1 MRKIITTKASAA
13 NEAPIAIPAI
23 LAFERAGADS
33 ATGGLG
39 GGMAEADEEDVGDL
53 LAIVVECVVVDGE
66 LETDDDVD
74 EREVVER
81 DDELVDTVVEVIKV
95 ELRVGDRK
103 EEVFLRE

>member
-33 ATGGLG
+33 ATGRIGVG
-39 GGMAEADEEDVGDL
+39 VAEADEEDVGDL
-53 LAIVVECVVVDGE
+53 LAIIVDCVVVDG
-66 LETDDDVD
+66 DVD

-81 DDELVDTVVEVIKV
+81 DVDELVDLMVDTVVEVIKV
-95 ELRVGDRK
+95 ELRVDGRK
-103 EEVFLRE
+103 EEVFLLE